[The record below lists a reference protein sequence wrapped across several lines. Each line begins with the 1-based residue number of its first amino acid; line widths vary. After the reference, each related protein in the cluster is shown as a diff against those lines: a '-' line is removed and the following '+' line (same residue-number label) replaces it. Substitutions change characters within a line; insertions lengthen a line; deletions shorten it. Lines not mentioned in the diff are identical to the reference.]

1 VIDYIPIGGIQR
13 PEEKKMKEISYDGD
27 TWFVL
32 GVGTVREGKTFVH
45 LASTTRSFCQ
55 RNGTYP
61 VQINDWIPSELLK

>member
-1 VIDYIPIGGIQR
+1 
-13 PEEKKMKEISYDGD
+13 MKEISYDGD

-32 GVGTVREGKTFVH
+32 GVGTVRDGKTFVH

-55 RNGTYP
+55 RNGNYP